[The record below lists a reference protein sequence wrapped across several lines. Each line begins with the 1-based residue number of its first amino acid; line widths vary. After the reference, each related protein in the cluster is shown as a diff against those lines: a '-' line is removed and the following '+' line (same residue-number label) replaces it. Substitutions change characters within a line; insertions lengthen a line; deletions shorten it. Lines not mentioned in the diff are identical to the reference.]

1 MIKDKN
7 NIWTNILFIKLVIEM
22 RKTQV
27 KINKLLYLGFLVLDL
42 NAIQI
47 QEFFFD
53 YINPI
58 QDRAQEQKAPP
69 PAASF
74 SPVTSTNVGISP

>member
-1 MIKDKN
+1 M
-7 NIWTNILFIKLVIEM
+7 LFSKLVIEM

-27 KINKLLYLGFLVLDL
+27 KKNKPLYLGFLVLDL
-42 NAIQI
+42 NAVQI
-47 QEFFFD
+47 QEFFYD

-69 PAASF
+69 PTAASI

>member
-1 MIKDKN
+1 
-7 NIWTNILFIKLVIEM
+7 M

-27 KINKLLYLGFLVLDL
+27 KINKPLYLGFLVLDL

-47 QEFFFD
+47 QEFFYD

-58 QDRAQEQKAPP
+58 QDRGQEQKAPP
-69 PAASF
+69 ATSF
-74 SPVTSTNVGISP
+74 SPVTSTNVGIGP